1 VDWIAAERTFAEPA
15 SAAAVFVSESILNLR
30 RRVPPAEIIPFDPKS
45 DQEKTQLEPVLQV
58 TGASVP
64 IVAFEE
70 LSNLTSALP
79 KEDETRLPENVILRV
94 VRAIP
99 PEGDADRFR
108 IAISSTFVL
117 TLFVVA
123 PSGVAK
129 RDFVTGAGST
139 GVLVAGAGLVA
150 GMVVV
155 EIGVAGATATPEL
168 FI

>member
-1 VDWIAAERTFAEPA
+1 MTAERVLALPPV
-15 SAAAVFVSESILNLR
+15 AARVFVSESILNLR
-30 RRVPPAEIIPFDPKS
+30 RRVPPAEIIPLDPKS

-129 RDFVTGAGST
+129 RDFVTGAGWA
-139 GVLVAGAGLVA
+139 GVLEVGAGLTGV
-150 GMVVV
+150 
-155 EIGVAGATATPEL
+155 IGAA
-168 FI
+168 

>member
-1 VDWIAAERTFAEPA
+1 MTAERMLALPPV
-15 SAAAVFVSESILNLR
+15 AARVFVSESILNLR
-30 RRVPPAEIIPFDPKS
+30 RRVPPAEIIPLDPKS

-129 RDFVTGAGST
+129 RDFVTGAGWA
-139 GVLVAGAGLVA
+139 GVLEVGAGLTGV
-150 GMVVV
+150 
-155 EIGVAGATATPEL
+155 IGAA
-168 FI
+168 